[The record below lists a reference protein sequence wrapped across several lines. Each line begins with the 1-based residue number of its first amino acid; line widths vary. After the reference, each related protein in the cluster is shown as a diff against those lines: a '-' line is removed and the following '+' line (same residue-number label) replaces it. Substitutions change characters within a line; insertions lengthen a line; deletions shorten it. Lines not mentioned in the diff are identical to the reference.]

1 MRDILYKNL
10 TSTDKRK
17 RVISSS
23 ETVDKQGIRSIIKR
37 HFICMLKEVENG
49 ELQAPMPYLY
59 VLKVRNT
66 KEQKERFLCRIKGS
80 LFAIK
85 QGKLYMILFTHSLK
99 IDLTAIPPDMVKN
112 TEENMG

>member
-17 RVISSS
+17 RMISSS
-23 ETVDKQGIRSIIKR
+23 ETVDKEGIRSIIKR
-37 HFICMLKEVENG
+37 HFICMLKEVENE
-49 ELQAPMPYLY
+49 ELQPPMPYLY

-66 KEQKERFLCRIKGS
+66 KEQKEKFFCRIKGS

-85 QGKLYMILFTHSLK
+85 QGKLYLILFMHSLK
-99 IDLTAIPPDMVKN
+99 IDLTSIPSDLVKN
-112 TEENMG
+112 SEGDMS